1 MRRLIC
7 AVVLIGAA
15 ACTEEPSPQ
24 AVRKQESRLPTP
36 TEGTAEGFILKRGEG
51 EPLLNGIVVK
61 ASPKTGTMGSI
72 LVEVS
77 FKRGGTTNLHIHD
90 QGDEL
95 FYVVSGSGTAT
106 LGEKTEVIEPGDV
119 IFVPRGAVH
128 RIGNLEND
136 EPLKVVFFMD
146 SPELVEQFR
155 AIHNR
160 VTAEPDRPITP
171 EERAAIASRI
181 GGSRPVN

>member
-7 AVVLIGAA
+7 AVVLIGVA
-15 ACTEEPSPQ
+15 ACTEEPPPQ
-24 AVRKQESRLPTP
+24 AVRELEAMSPSV
-36 TEGTAEGFILKRGEG
+36 TEGTAEGFILKAGEG
-51 EPLLNGIVVK
+51 EPLLNGLVVK
-61 ASPKTGTMGSI
+61 ASPRTGTMGSI
-72 LVEVS
+72 LVEQT
-77 FKRGGTTNLHIHD
+77 FQRGGATSLHIHD

-95 FYVVSGSGTAT
+95 FYVVSGTGTVT
-106 LGEKTEVIEPGDV
+106 LGDKQEVIGPGDV

-128 RIGNLEND
+128 RIGNLEGD

-160 VTAEPDRPITP
+160 VTSEPDRPITP
-171 EERAAIASRI
+171 EERAAIAERI
-181 GGSRPVN
+181 GGSRPAN